1 MNNFPS
7 LESKDLYTVGWIAA
21 LPHEMTAA
29 LAMLEERHGKPLD
42 FEKSSSD
49 KNSYCWGR
57 IGHHN
62 VVMTPFPSG
71 VYGTTPAART
81 ATQMSF
87 SFPNIR
93 LGLMVGIGAAIARPL
108 EGRDI
113 RLGDIVVS
121 QPHGRSGG
129 VIQYDRGKNV
139 ATERINEGDHH
150 ASILRRFEL
159 TGSLNQPPEAALTA
173 INFLQA
179 EADLTG
185 SKVPQILKEMLKRYP
200 RMAGGDDS
208 KPGYVYQGQPKDR
221 LFEALYVHASGLE
234 CDGCDPSHEVLR
246 HGRERPDEPQVH
258 YGVIASGN
266 RVIKDAFERDSI
278 VSDTDEQCLCIE
290 MEAAGLMNSFPCLV
304 IRGICDYADSHKN
317 DRWQKY
323 AAATAAAYAKEFLW
337 SVDNADLAETSR
349 ASEILGQISVDTKY
363 VKDSI
368 NEQKIMQ
375 WLAAPNYSA
384 NHNRAMAKCQEGTGL
399 WFLHGD
405 LFKQWQGQS
414 GSFLWLHGIPGC
426 GKTTLSST
434 IVEHLKQDT
443 KSVVVFFYFDFSD
456 TTSQSVGHMLR
467 SLIKQL
473 CFEMRYMRET
483 LDQMYTE
490 HADGSLEP
498 SERSLEDTL
507 TIMLGKVDNVSIV
520 LDALDESNST
530 PRLLDFLKRLVKS
543 ERTTCRLLVTSRQDT
558 SVGQNWV
565 QSENKIMIQADELD
579 ADIAAY
585 IHYRVRDNN
594 GMRRWC
600 DRPEVQ
606 ESIEEKLVEKANGM
620 FRWVACQLDAL
631 ENCCD
636 KDSLYQV
643 LGHLP
648 ETLNETY
655 RRIILKIP
663 EESRNHARTIMRIL
677 LYSGTPMN
685 LQEMVDA
692 IAVSVSDD
700 GIFNPRK
707 RMPEPLDILSLLS
720 SLVVLTPVSHDGTNS
735 RGGNSELRLAHSSV
749 KEYLLTNPSWY
760 PWRERREKTLLAK
773 MCLDYLS
780 SIDDCTRFQ
789 DIRSEYPL
797 SQYAASNWARLAQ
810 DAEPGNQ
817 SFWKLMIGFL
827 RVENYAYSIACCL
840 HDPERSWTD
849 GTTNPQ
855 DRTIEPL
862 YYASLYGLGRTVEDL
877 IRRGADV
884 NARSGRYDYALHA
897 ASHKGHGNVVKI
909 LLANDANV
917 EASNEHFNNALE
929 EALYANHNNVA
940 KMLIEEGVKRNN
952 CGQYHDKA
960 LRLASLDG
968 QTWIVQMLL
977 ENHADP
983 DARDSHGNSALQI
996 ASYKGHDDIVRLLID
1011 RRASINTQGGDY
1023 GSALIAASYR
1033 GHEKVVR
1040 RLLDGG
1046 AKADVYSEKY
1056 GSALHASVSAGHRVI
1071 SQILL
1076 STGAKD
1082 SLLDRFGWRPSELA
1096 FASRYEWT
1104 QAVFNPPHS
1113 LGLMVQPRVHAPPG
1127 ELRLAN
1133 PFSGQ
1138 TINGAGLIVDA
1149 SKSVFRWERPTR

>member
-1 MNNFPS
+1 
-7 LESKDLYTVGWIAA
+7 
-21 LPHEMTAA
+21 MTAA

-139 ATERINEGDHH
+139 ATERISEGDHH

-159 TGSLNQPPEAALTA
+159 TGSLNQPPEA
-173 INFLQA
+173 
-179 EADLTG
+179 
-185 SKVPQILKEMLKRYP
+185 VPQILREMLKRYP

-234 CDGCDPSHEVLR
+234 CDGCDPSHEVFR

-349 ASEILGQISVDTKY
+349 ASEILGQISVDTKH

-520 LDALDESNST
+520 LDALDESNSR

-585 IHYRVRDNN
+585 IHYRIRDNN

-631 ENCCD
+631 ENCYD

-663 EESRNHARTIMRIL
+663 EESKNHARTIMRIL
-677 LYSGTPMN
+677 LYSRTPMN

-700 GIFNPRK
+700 
-707 RMPEPLDILSLLS
+707 
-720 SLVVLTPVSHDGTNS
+720 
-735 RGGNSELRLAHSSV
+735 
-749 KEYLLTNPSWY
+749 
-760 PWRERREKTLLAK
+760 
-773 MCLDYLS
+773 
-780 SIDDCTRFQ
+780 
-789 DIRSEYPL
+789 
-797 SQYAASNWARLAQ
+797 
-810 DAEPGNQ
+810 
-817 SFWKLMIGFL
+817 
-827 RVENYAYSIACCL
+827 
-840 HDPERSWTD
+840 
-849 GTTNPQ
+849 
-855 DRTIEPL
+855 
-862 YYASLYGLGRTVEDL
+862 
-877 IRRGADV
+877 DV

-909 LLANDANV
+909 LLANGANV

-968 QTWIVQMLL
+968 QTCIVQMLL

-1011 RRASINTQGGDY
+1011 RRASINAQGGDY

-1046 AKADVYSEKY
+1046 AKSDVYSEKY

-1082 SLLDRFGWRPSELA
+1082 TLLDRFGWRPSELA

-1113 LGLMVQPRVHAPPG
+1113 LGLVVQPRVHAPPG

-1133 PFSGQ
+1133 PLTGQ

-1149 SKSVFRWERPTR
+1149 MNAKTDALEARVQTRTNYPIPATAKNFYFEFEIIRGGQKGLIGIGLCREESRIVGMPGWDSGSWGYHGDDGKLFSQDDSSSVGVAETYGNGDVIGCGISIDTSVIYFTKNGRRFSTTLQGVAGRLFPVVGIGERDVCLRLILDPGQLLYSPS